1 MFVLVKE
8 IAKKW
13 NVLDRMVRNYCAHSR
28 IPGAF
33 LTGKTW
39 NIPADAIKPKREATK
54 QFSNNPLLNILK
66 EQKDIKLKGGIYHKT
81 QIELTYNSNHIEG
94 STLTHDQ
101 TKYIF
106 ETNTISMEKGY

>member
-1 MFVLVKE
+1 MNFVSVTE

-13 NVLDRMVRNYCAHSR
+13 NVSDRMVRNYCAQGR

-39 NIPADAIKPKREATK
+39 NIPVDAIKPDRESK
-54 QFSNNPLLNILK
+54 KKFSDNKLLNILK
-66 EQKDIKLKGGIYHKT
+66 EQKDMKLNGGIYHKT

-101 TKYIF
+101 TRYIF
-106 ETNTISMEKGY
+106 ETNTIGND